1 MRLTAFQYG
10 KTELAEAM
18 IFENGSFD
26 VKQPIALLFFL
37 IETEDKNILV
47 DVGCDTMPG
56 FPLFEHKSPV
66 EVLEE
71 YISRE
76 SITDV
81 VITHAH
87 HDHIEAVKYYK
98 NARIYLHRDSRKYAE
113 PYNINNPCLFDG
125 ILSLDRDVEV
135 ITVGGHFFGSCIVK
149 VGNFVLCGDECYS
162 EKNLTDLIMTGSSV
176 NRENSL
182 GFLRE
187 YSKPCYRP
195 ILFHSPSV
203 VGYMGHKILFET
215 DVKK

>member
-1 MRLTAFQYG
+1 MKLTAFQYG

-26 VKQPIALLFFL
+26 IKQPIALLFFL
-37 IETEDKNILV
+37 IETEGRKILV

-71 YISRE
+71 YTSRE

-81 VITHAH
+81 IITHAH

-98 NARIYLHRDSRKYAE
+98 NARIHLHRDSLKYAE
-113 PYNINNPCLFDG
+113 PYSIEGLSPFDESFTLCDG
-125 ILSLDRDVEV
+125 VEV
-135 ITVGGHFFGSCIVK
+135 IKIGGHFFGSCIVRI
-149 VGNFVLCGDECYS
+149 GDFVLCGDECYS

-182 GFLRE
+182 AFLEE

-203 VGYMGHKILFET
+203 VGYVGRKTIFET
-215 DVKK
+215 ET

>member
-1 MRLTAFQYG
+1 MKLTAFQYG

-26 VKQPIALLFFL
+26 IKQPIALLFFL
-37 IETEDKNILV
+37 IETEGRKILV

-71 YISRE
+71 YTSRE

-81 VITHAH
+81 IITHAH

-98 NARIYLHRDSRKYAE
+98 NAHIHLHRDSLKYAK
-113 PYNINNPCLFDG
+113 PYSIEGLSPFDESFTLCDG
-125 ILSLDRDVEV
+125 VEV
-135 ITVGGHFFGSCIVK
+135 IKIGGHFFGSCIVRI
-149 VGNFVLCGDECYS
+149 GDFVLCGDECYS

-182 GFLRE
+182 AFLKE
-187 YSKPCYRP
+187 YGKPCYTP

-203 VGYMGHKILFET
+203 VGYIGHKIFFET
-215 DVKK
+215 ET

>member
-1 MRLTAFQYG
+1 MKLTAFQYG

-26 VKQPIALLFFL
+26 IKQPIALLFFL
-37 IETEDKNILV
+37 IETGDRKILV

-71 YISRE
+71 YVSRE

-81 VITHAH
+81 IITHAH

-98 NARIYLHRDSRKYAE
+98 SADVYLHRDSVKHAE
-113 PYNINNPCLFDG
+113 PYNIEKLRIFDG
-125 ILSLDRDVEV
+125 SFTLCEGVEV
-135 ITVGGHFFGSCIVK
+135 IEIGGHSFGSCIVRLDSL
-149 VGNFVLCGDECYS
+149 VLCGDECYS

-182 GFLRE
+182 AFLTE
-187 YSKPCYRP
+187 YRKPCYSP

-203 VGYMGHKILFET
+203 VGFVGHRILFET
-215 DVKK
+215 DV